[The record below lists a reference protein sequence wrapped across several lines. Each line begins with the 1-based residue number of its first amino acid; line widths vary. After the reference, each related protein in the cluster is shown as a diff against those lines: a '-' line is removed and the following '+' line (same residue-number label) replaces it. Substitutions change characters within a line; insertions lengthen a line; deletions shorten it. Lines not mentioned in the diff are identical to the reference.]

1 MARRRQV
8 AHPKGCLW
16 NRKVSRVCTRCGSV
30 AVILPAG
37 PVHLVKDFPFA
48 VTCDMANYIMTQ
60 AQCLVC
66 YVSSLR
72 EEV

>member
-1 MARRRQV
+1 
-8 AHPKGCLW
+8 
-16 NRKVSRVCTRCGSV
+16 V

-66 YVSSLR
+66 YISILR